1 MNPNS
6 KLIFSET
13 LFVLLASISST
24 IHGQLCPPGL
34 NLSLVKIPNVAPTT
48 TTQPVLLYANRPGV
62 AITAECYHRCS
73 QSSDCSGFIVD
84 YKQGSCFRVSIS
96 RLNVEQF
103 VPYPDANFFEKVC
116 LKVPA
121 NCTNKVWP
129 IEHIPGHELVG
140 HQHTVVPGVNSK
152 WSCAQMCLDQYER
165 GNGLPCLSAQYDANS
180 KTCTFSHHSR
190 HTQPDAFTVST
201 RYSSDYMEN
210 QCLHDQERTCWRDAV
225 YNVSSLRADLQIE
238 NLRTQEECERRCQ
251 SETNFK
257 CRAFSFRCPPDSYQ
271 RGTLCSLHSDA
282 VGETSEYLVST
293 PCSVYKE
300 MITCLDL
307 SVECGANTMVA
318 TLNWPGFTG
327 QLFALGHANVC
338 GVQGSGAGNSTQ
350 LVIPVPAGD
359 QSQLERNRCG
369 VKVVRSVGAVNRT
382 QASTVIVVQ
391 HHKVIQTISDRVV
404 RLSCVLSNSGYSSF
418 SNNIT
423 LNASFGVSEPSVQN
437 VITGNGSNILEPAN
451 ARLSIVDISKGGQPA
466 METQLGDELQFR
478 IDIDPPYNVS
488 MIRAGHLVASSG
500 TGQDSILLL
509 DWRGCPPDTSVFP
522 ALVPAG
528 DHALAATFRAFRFP
542 ASPILRFSLVLTF
555 CENVCQPTECG
566 NRVVS
571 YGRRRRAADVLSEMP
586 LQLAIIVREPTALPE
601 NATVIPEASR
611 SNEDGIGVFCA
622 SYSSAIVVALAI
634 VVGQTVLLI
643 VCCVALARREK
654 QNDQVSLQSDFHPP
668 DDRHITWADQLNSNK
683 LHPPFESP
691 RPQTPLAAISN
702 MSS

>member
-1 MNPNS
+1 MMNFNS
-6 KLIFSET
+6 NFIFSET
-13 LFVLLASISST
+13 LFVLLTSIAST

-34 NLSLVKIPNVAPTT
+34 NLSLVKIPNVAPTST
-48 TTQPVLLYANRPGV
+48 SQPVLLYANRPGV

-116 LKVPA
+116 LRVPA
-121 NCTNKVWP
+121 NCTNRVWP
-129 IEHIPGHELVG
+129 IEHIPGHEMIG

-152 WSCAQMCLDQYER
+152 WSCAQMCLDQYDR
-165 GNGLPCLSAQYDANS
+165 ANSLPCLSAQYDANS
-180 KTCTFSHHSR
+180 KTCTFSHHNR

-201 RYSSDYMEN
+201 RYSIDYMEN
-210 QCLHDQERTCWRDAV
+210 QCVLDLEKTCWRDAV

-238 NLRTQEECERRCQ
+238 DLRSQEECERRCEL
-251 SETNFK
+251 ETNFK

-271 RGTLCSLHSDA
+271 RGTLCSLHSDT
-282 VGETSEYLVST
+282 VGQTSDFLVST

-307 SVECGANTMVA
+307 SVECGTNTMVA
-318 TLNWPGFTG
+318 TLRWPGFAG
-327 QLFALGHANVC
+327 QLFALGHADRC
-338 GVQGSGAGNSTQ
+338 GVQGTGAGNSTQ
-350 LVIPVPAGD
+350 LVIPVPATGAAA
-359 QSQLERNRCG
+359 QANRCG
-369 VKVVRSVGAVNRT
+369 VSVVRSVGSVNRT

-404 RLSCVLSNSGYSSF
+404 RLSCILSNGGYSSF

-423 LNASFGVSEPSVQN
+423 LNASFGVSDPSVQN

-500 TGQDSILLL
+500 SGQDSILLL
-509 DWRGCPPDTSVFP
+509 DWRGCPPDTAVFP

-528 DHALAATFRAFRFP
+528 AHALLATFRAFRFP

-555 CENVCQPTECG
+555 CDNVCQPTECG
-566 NRVVS
+566 NRVTS
-571 YGRRRRAADVLSEMP
+571 YGRRKRAADVLSEMP
-586 LQLAIIVREPTALPE
+586 LQLAIIVREPSSLSQ
-601 NATVIPEASR
+601 NATVIPQAAR
-611 SNEDGIGVFCA
+611 SNEDDMELFCA
-622 SYSSAIVVALAI
+622 SYSSAVAVAAAI
-634 VVGQTVLLI
+634 VIGQTLLLI
-643 VCCVALARREK
+643 VCCVALCRGRKEK
-654 QNDQVSLQSDFHPP
+654 HNDQISLENDFHPP
-668 DDRHITWADQLNSNK
+668 RHITWADQLNSNK
-683 LHPPFESP
+683 LHPPFESA
-691 RPQTPLAAISN
+691 RPQTPLAAISS